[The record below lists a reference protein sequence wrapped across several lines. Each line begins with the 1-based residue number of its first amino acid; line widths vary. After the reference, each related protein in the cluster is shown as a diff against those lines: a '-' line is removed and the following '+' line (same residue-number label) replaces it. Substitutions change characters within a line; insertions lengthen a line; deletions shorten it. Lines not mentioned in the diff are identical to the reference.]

1 MLKCSEWPQ
10 WLQILIFLPHGILG
24 FVAFWLWWP
33 KTDKGWRKF
42 GIVAGYLLVFY
53 LVMRFVF
60 KCW

>member
-1 MLKCSEWPQ
+1 MASDFDIPTAWRPWFRRVLAV
-10 WLQILIFLPHGILG
+10 
-24 FVAFWLWWP
+24 VA
-33 KTDKGWRKF
+33 KTDEGWRKF